1 MDGSTGK
8 SAPSHSVCGL
18 KTSTGSLG
26 EFTLLYRILKIPLRK
41 SEKRF
46 EKRLY
51 RDIIQLKMKGAS
63 FGRYEVIDE
72 LGRGS
77 MGVVYRARDPM
88 IDREVAIKTVPV
100 GYEGDST
107 RRANHLER
115 LRREALAA
123 GRLNHPNIVVV
134 YDVGEEGD
142 SFYIA
147 MELLQG
153 KTVDRHIKEGGKIT
167 PEWTA
172 EAIAATA
179 DALDHAHSKEVI
191 HRDIKPSNLFLM
203 DNNLL
208 KVTDFGIA
216 KLPLGTITAEGRIV
230 GSPSYMSPE
239 QVRGKPVDGRSD
251 IFSLA
256 IVTYILLSGKKPFGA
271 GEVPDIVY
279 RIVHEDPPP
288 VTRLRP
294 DLPAEINPVMEK
306 ALAKESSKRYAS
318 AGEFAR
324 AVKKA
329 LASATRGDASQAG
342 EESSGDSTSEGRR
355 MPFDM
360 NRHREKSGDG
370 ISQIDKVFHEITSE
384 VRSFTLK
391 GHKKKRKKRK

>member
-1 MDGSTGK
+1 MR
-8 SAPSHSVCGL
+8 
-18 KTSTGSLG
+18 G
-26 EFTLLYRILKIPLRK
+26 EK
-41 SEKRF
+41 
-46 EKRLY
+46 
-51 RDIIQLKMKGAS
+51 
-63 FGRYEVIDE
+63 FGRYEIIGE

-100 GYEGDST
+100 GYEGDPK

-147 MELLQG
+147 MELLRG
-153 KTVDRHIKEGGKIT
+153 KTLDRHIKEAGKIS
-167 PEWTA
+167 PQWA
-172 EAIAATA
+172 AGVIEAVA
-179 DALDHAHSKEVI
+179 DALDHAHSKQVI
-191 HRDIKPSNLFLM
+191 HRDIKPSNLFLT
-203 DNNLL
+203 DNDVL
-208 KVTDFGIA
+208 KITDFGIA

-239 QVRGKPVDGRSD
+239 QVRGRPVDARSD

-256 IVTYILLSGKKPFGA
+256 IVTYILLTGKKPFGA

-279 RIVHEDPPP
+279 RIVHENPPP

-294 DLPAEINPVMEK
+294 DLPAEINQVMEK
-306 ALAKESSKRYAS
+306 ALAKDASKRYAS
-318 AGEFAR
+318 AGDFAR

-329 LASATRGDASQAG
+329 LARAAG
-342 EESSGDSTSEGRR
+342 EKASDTEGKRDGDSTSEARR

-360 NRHREKSGDG
+360 ARYREKSADG
-370 ISQIDKVFHEITSE
+370 ISNIDRVFHEITSE
-384 VRSFTLK
+384 VRSFSLK
-391 GHKKKRKKRK
+391 GYKKKRKKRK